1 MAVDMTGVSGIQL
14 TLQLSNLTGSQKEH
28 EIINLVVS
36 PK

>member
-1 MAVDMTGVSGIQL
+1 MAIEMTGVSGIQL

-28 EIINLVVS
+28 EIVNLVLT